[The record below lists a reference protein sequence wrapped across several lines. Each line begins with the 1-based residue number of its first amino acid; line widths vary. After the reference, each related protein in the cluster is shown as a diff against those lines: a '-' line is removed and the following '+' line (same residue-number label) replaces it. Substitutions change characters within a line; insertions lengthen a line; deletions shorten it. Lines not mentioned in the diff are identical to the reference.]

1 MKHTSNKKRIA
12 WIVSGAAALGAGF
25 GIANVA
31 SAASSDSSTTVAA
44 NAAPAANNAMPP
56 ADQAGRPDPATMAH
70 GPNETELTGS
80 DLAGVTSAVKAID
93 PTGTIIRAETD
104 SEGHAF
110 EAHVKQA
117 DGSVK
122 TYYFTST
129 FQADGTDNGFG
140 KGPGGPHGDRQ
151 GPPPA
156 GQAPQGQAPQAPAP
170 AGSSTPTTAA

>member
-1 MKHTSNKKRIA
+1 MKNPSNKQRIA

-44 NAAPAANNAMPP
+44 PAATNTTPP
-56 ADQAGRPDPATMAH
+56 ADQAGRPDPASLPN
-70 GPNETELTGS
+70 GPGETVLTGS
-80 DLAGVTSAVKAID
+80 DLAGVTAAVKSID

-104 SEGHAF
+104 TDGHTF

-129 FQADGTDNGFG
+129 FQADGSTDGFRPG
-140 KGPGGPHGDRQ
+140 GAGGPHDGPHGDRQ

-156 GQAPQGQAPQAPAP
+156 GQAPQGQAPAA
-170 AGSSTPTTAA
+170 SSPPTTAA